1 MIKAASVRN
10 WKPLA
15 VRLNAAFSR
24 FSWKSLEDCV
34 SIFDHPLITKPVL
47 GAL

>member
-1 MIKAASVRN
+1 MEI
-10 WKPLA
+10 LA

-34 SIFDHPLITKPVL
+34 SIFDHPLITKLVL